1 MKADYLRQKHQA
13 GLCYADYLATGK
25 DQQQQDWQTIYDQA
39 SLADAQAALL
49 GSFTRKVNVIVL
61 SGIWCGDCVQQ
72 CPLIQRIAQGAPD
85 VIDLRWL
92 DRDEH
97 MDLQEQ
103 VRINAGNRVP
113 IAIFCA
119 EDYEIAGWYGDRT
132 LTRYRAMAAKN
143 LGGACPMPGA
153 AVPQDELNATL
164 ADWLEQF
171 ERAHLLLRLS
181 GRLRQKHGD

>member
-1 MKADYLRQKHQA
+1 LKAEFLRAKHEA
-13 GLCYADYLATGK
+13 GLSYADYLATGK
-25 DQQQQDWQTIYDQA
+25 AQQQQDWQAIYDQ
-39 SLADAQAALL
+39 SQLTNAQTALL
-49 GSFTRKVNVIVL
+49 GSFTRKVNVIML

-72 CPLIQRIAQGAPD
+72 CPLIQRIAEAAGD
-85 VIDLRWL
+85 SIDLRWL

-97 MDLQEQ
+97 MDLQDQ
-103 VRINAGNRVP
+103 VRINAGSRVP
-113 IAIFCA
+113 VAIFCA
-119 EDYEIAGWYGDRT
+119 EDYEIVGWYGDRT

-153 AVPQDELNATL
+153 PVPQDEMDATL
-164 ADWLEQF
+164 GDWLEQF

>member
-1 MKADYLRQKHQA
+1 MKADYLKQKHDA
-13 GLCYADYLATGK
+13 GLTYANYLATGT
-25 DQQQQDWQTIYDQA
+25 DQQKQDWTTLYDQTP
-39 SLADAQAALL
+39 LTDAQSALL
-49 GSFTRKVNVIVL
+49 GSFTRKINVIVV

-72 CPLIQRIAQGAPD
+72 GPLIQRIAEGAPQA
-85 VIDLRWL
+85 IDLRWL

-113 IAIFCA
+113 VAIFCA
-119 EDYEIAGWYGDRT
+119 EDYEFVSWFGDRT

-143 LGGACPMPGA
+143 LGGVCPMPGA
-153 AVPQDELNATL
+153 PVPQDEANATL
-164 ADWLEQF
+164 ADWLEHF

-181 GRLRQKHGD
+181 GRLRQIHGD

>member
-1 MKADYLRQKHQA
+1 MKADYLKQKHA
-13 GLCYADYLATGK
+13 PGLSYADYIATGEPQK
-25 DQQQQDWQTIYDQA
+25 QRDWQTIYDQA
-39 SLADAQAALL
+39 PLTRAQAALL
-49 GSFTRKVNVIVL
+49 GSFTRKINVIVL

-72 CPLIQRIAQGAPD
+72 GPLIQRIAEGAPQA
-85 VIDLRWL
+85 IDLRWL

-97 MDLQEQ
+97 MDLQEK

-113 IAIFCA
+113 VAIFCA
-119 EDYEIAGWYGDRT
+119 EDYQVVGWFGDRT

-153 AVPQDELNATL
+153 PLPQDELNATL
-164 ADWLEQF
+164 AEWLEQF

-181 GRLRQKHGD
+181 GRLRQIHGD